1 MVMCISPRSC
11 VCTWEFILFSNFAKL
26 KFLDDLKNSYQG
38 QSFKYKF
45 LNPHKIHMLLTFV
58 LSFVRIRWPW
68 WGLSLRF
75 DQEHTHTLHKI
86 KCQILILRFAHPYP
100 SHHIHPSKKKYSMY
114 LLRTLHLQEEGI
126 AMKWKKNNQK
136 MPLQRSWCHMYIN
149 AQSCTFDV
157 DVKNKKTLPKMG
169 MPMKRSY
176 PK

>member
-45 LNPHKIHMLLTFV
+45 LSPHKIHMLLTFV

-68 WGLSLRF
+68 WGLCHCALIKN
-75 DQEHTHTLHKI
+75 THTLHKI

-114 LLRTLHLQEEGI
+114 LLRTLHLQEEGK
-126 AMKWKKNNQK
+126 AMKWKKKSKDASPKKMMPHVYQCAIMHIWCRCQK
-136 MPLQRSWCHMYIN
+136 
-149 AQSCTFDV
+149 
-157 DVKNKKTLPKMG
+157 
-169 MPMKRSY
+169 
-176 PK
+176 